1 MSTFQFHHVPITSV
15 RRTAIATKP
24 PHQHQFAKY
33 KPAYNNY
40 YHYYQHGSPSPSP
53 TIRKDV
59 VVGIAGTKKSFLNR
73 CASYSHSD
81 GRRHTFNRVFLHEEK
96 ISPTSSSMSM
106 PTLFKNGDKDILST
120 KLFYNSSNKAGTSCI
135 ADIDA
140 ATFLNRS
147 PRIPPSSFR
156 NLSAGL
162 GNNNISSI
170 GRSRQVQLKSF
181 GKGGGGRESS
191 CECDLRRLKVE
202 ASTLPSDIYH
212 QIPSK
217 SRSCSRSSI
226 KQPIVILG
234 NPPPQDRGNAFVH
247 SRQNSEE
254 RETMSMSLLLDP
266 IIGSPPSALP
276 SPTAIEA
283 RDDISALSE
292 GFTRKITVFRRRL
305 STSFDEP
312 SGPPSNDQGIRHS
325 GSGEHVGPLF
335 FEFKSVA
342 PKHEK
347 EKVAS
352 VAEEEEDDSKDKKV
366 KLNAWLARIHEEA
379 KSRGEVGST
388 SSDGESG
395 DDKGSSSNHDGGDD
409 GDSNDSK
416 NPVVTKRVTED
427 LFQLLEKVIGF
438 KGRNIS
444 HITVE
449 QSVKDLCMIY
459 MDANEEEKLKFFIE
473 LAEKYGVDHV
483 YVTTAAT
490 NLASCKD
497 YDTKLTLEEKL
508 RGALVPK
515 SQWLFTQ
522 IGRLENGVKFL
533 VDLRTDLLDAIGK
546 SEGNNASLKA
556 LNNSIRDLLGN
567 WFSIGFLNLER
578 VTWQSS
584 CEMLQ
589 KISEYEAV
597 HPMRNWTDL
606 KKRVGPNRRCFV
618 FTHNSMPAEPVV
630 VLHTFLTD
638 HIASSIQK
646 IVTSHRMR
654 MMSLDSDLPMV
665 NTAEDPNFVS
675 TAIFYSITSTQKG
688 LTGIELGNYLI
699 KRVVRELQS
708 EFPKMT
714 QYSSLSPI
722 PGFTKWLI
730 GSLKSA
736 VKDPSNLAQN
746 LLTESEIDALKPIF
760 ETYSSDK
767 NFYQVFLDVLN
778 VNTWFTDPRLVKELE
793 KPLMR
798 LCAKYL
804 FVVKRRGYALD
815 PVAHFHLKNG
825 AVMWRLNWL
834 GDESPRGLGQSC
846 GMMVNYRYFLDNC
859 ENNSQNYM
867 ENQVIQASDQLQ
879 HLVKLT

>member
-15 RRTAIATKP
+15 RRTAASQSHRFGRCKP
-24 PHQHQFAKY
+24 SYNYFHHQ
-33 KPAYNNY
+33 
-40 YHYYQHGSPSPSP
+40 QHGSS
-53 TIRKDV
+53 TIRKEV
-59 VVGIAGTKKSFLNR
+59 VYEAQYQKDFLRCAFIDGRTNAAFHHHHHQQEKMSMPKPNCDKDTLTTKLGRHHEQLCSSKTWIVDAFLNR
-73 CASYSHSD
+73 KH
-81 GRRHTFNRVFLHEEK
+81 RV
-96 ISPTSSSMSM
+96 
-106 PTLFKNGDKDILST
+106 
-120 KLFYNSSNKAGTSCI
+120 
-135 ADIDA
+135 
-140 ATFLNRS
+140 
-147 PRIPPSSFR
+147 PPSCFR
-156 NLSAGL
+156 KPSAGYL
-162 GNNNISSI
+162 HALSLYKNNSI
-170 GRSRQVQLKSF
+170 EGSRQVQSF
-181 GKGGGGRESS
+181 GKGGGESKS
-191 CECDLRRLKVE
+191 DCELTRSRLNVDTK
-202 ASTLPSDIYH
+202 SRFTPDIY
-212 QIPSK
+212 QIPS
-217 SRSCSRSSI
+217 SCNVEG
-226 KQPIVILG
+226 VISECDDD
-234 NPPPQDRGNAFVH
+234 NPPQVWRRNQNIVQKDTRERGNMA
-247 SRQNSEE
+247 
-254 RETMSMSLLLDP
+254 MSLLLDP

-312 SGPPSNDQGIRHS
+312 SGPSSHDQGGIKHS
-325 GSGEHVGPLF
+325 GSSEHVAPLF
-335 FEFKSVA
+335 FEFKAVGA
-342 PKHEK
+342 KQDTT
-347 EKVAS
+347 AS
-352 VAEEEEDDSKDKKV
+352 IAEEDDSKEKKA
-366 KLNAWLARIHEEA
+366 KLNAWLAKIHEEA
-379 KSRGEVGST
+379 KSRGDVGSM
-388 SSDGESG
+388 SGDGESG
-395 DDKGSSSNHDGGDD
+395 GDDGKGSSSNQDDD

-416 NPVVTKRVTED
+416 SPVTSKRVTED
-427 LFQLLEKVIGF
+427 LFQLLDKVIGF

-459 MDANEEEKLKFFIE
+459 MDANEEDKLKFFTE
-473 LAEKYGVDHV
+473 LAEKYGVDHD
-483 YVTTAAT
+483 YVTTAAM

-497 YDTKLTLEEKL
+497 YDYKLTLEEKL

-556 LNNSIRDLLGN
+556 LNNGIRDLLGN

-638 HIASSIQK
+638 HIASSVQK

-654 MMSLDSDLPMV
+654 MMSLDSDLPMS
-665 NTAEDPNFVS
+665 NTAEDPNFIS
-675 TAIFYSITSTQKG
+675 TAIFYSITSTQRG

-722 PGFTKWLI
+722 PGFTKWLTS
-730 GSLKSA
+730 SLKSETRI
-736 VKDPSNLAQN
+736 SQN
-746 LLTESEIDALKPIF
+746 LLTETEIDALKPIF

-767 NFYQVFLDVLN
+767 NFYQVFLDLLK
-778 VNTWFTDPRLVKELE
+778 VNTWFSDPRLVKELE

-798 LCAKYL
+798 LCAQYL

-867 ENQVIQASDQLQ
+867 ENQVIQASDQMQ